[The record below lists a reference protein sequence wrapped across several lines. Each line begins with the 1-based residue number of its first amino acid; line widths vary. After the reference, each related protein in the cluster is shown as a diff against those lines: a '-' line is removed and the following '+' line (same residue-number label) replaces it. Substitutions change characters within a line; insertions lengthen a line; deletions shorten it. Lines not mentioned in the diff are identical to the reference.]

1 VSGLTVGV
9 LGPLQVAVQGEPV
22 QLGASRLRTLVALL
36 ALSPDAPVSLE
47 RLAMLMWP
55 GQTPDSPRRSL
66 QTYIGRLRAALGT
79 RWVESTPSGVA
90 LRVRPDDV
98 DAVRFERLVEQAAGA
113 GERERELL
121 VEALGLWRGEPF
133 EGVGCEWLDQTE
145 APRLVERRLTALER
159 RIDLDL
165 ATGGLGELVAELGD
179 WTARYPLR
187 EPLWARLL
195 VALDRTGRQA
205 EALHRYEQLRQRL
218 ADDLGTDP
226 SPELQR
232 LHAGLLAGRPIGKSP
247 SVEPAPRVASDA
259 AAGTAAMSSVPER
272 TVPVV
277 PRQLP
282 AAPPAFTGR
291 ASELTDLDRAR
302 DMSAVVIT
310 AIDGMA
316 GVGKTALAVHAAH
329 QLTGHYP
336 DGQLF
341 IDLHGYTEGV
351 APVEPDEAL
360 ERMLRALGVPGD
372 QIPRHLDDRAALY
385 RSTLADRKVLV
396 LLDNAA
402 SEDQVAPL
410 LPGSAGCT
418 VLVTSRRRLTGLDH
432 TSVMSLDVLP
442 TRDAVAL
449 FTSAAGEHRTA
460 GASSEMLAEV
470 AELCGRLPLAV
481 RIAAAR
487 LRSRPAWTVEDLV
500 GKLRDQR
507 RRLAEL
513 EAGRRSVAAALELSY
528 QDLDAQVQ
536 RGYRLLGLHPGAEL
550 DVYAVAALLDTS
562 VDDAERLAN
571 HLIDA
576 HLLQEPVT
584 GRFRFH
590 DLVRDHARAMA
601 SREEAEAARQAIF
614 RLLGFYRHTA
624 SVAMDAAY
632 PHERHRRP
640 DVPQALTPVPDL
652 PSPAAAGAWLDGD
665 MSNLI
670 TAAQHATEHGWL
682 DYAPHLS
689 ATLHHHLHE
698 RGHNTDDVTLHSH
711 ALAAARASG
720 NRVGEANA
728 LAALGRVYWLQGR
741 TAQASESLELALAR
755 ARAVGH
761 DLAEIEVL
769 ATLGTLRSVQGRHDL
784 AVEHFTMAR
793 EGARRVSDHSIELEA
808 LLGLAWL
815 DIQHGEPAIDELE
828 RCLALARTLGD
839 GARERTAL
847 QFLGHAHRIRGQ
859 LDQAVGFFEQ
869 ALHISR
875 SGGHRRGHLSSLV
888 GLADV
893 HRKLG
898 NDEQAATHYQQAIT
912 LARETDN
919 PNWEYEAVQGLG
931 RLDQAAGRL
940 DQAIAHHQH
949 ALDLATKLGQP
960 PDEARA
966 HDGLAHAHRARG
978 QHEHARRHWQRALD
992 ILTELGLDHT
1002 EDDEATVAT
1011 IRAHLGDLG
1020 S

>member
-1 VSGLTVGV
+1 
-9 LGPLQVAVQGEPV
+9 
-22 QLGASRLRTLVALL
+22 
-36 ALSPDAPVSLE
+36 
-47 RLAMLMWP
+47 
-55 GQTPDSPRRSL
+55 
-66 QTYIGRLRAALGT
+66 
-79 RWVESTPSGVA
+79 
-90 LRVRPDDV
+90 
-98 DAVRFERLVEQAAGA
+98 
-113 GERERELL
+113 
-121 VEALGLWRGEPF
+121 
-133 EGVGCEWLDQTE
+133 
-145 APRLVERRLTALER
+145 
-159 RIDLDL
+159 
-165 ATGGLGELVAELGD
+165 
-179 WTARYPLR
+179 
-187 EPLWARLL
+187 
-195 VALDRTGRQA
+195 
-205 EALHRYEQLRQRL
+205 
-218 ADDLGTDP
+218 
-226 SPELQR
+226 
-232 LHAGLLAGRPIGKSP
+232 
-247 SVEPAPRVASDA
+247 
-259 AAGTAAMSSVPER
+259 
-272 TVPVV
+272 
-277 PRQLP
+277 
-282 AAPPAFTGR
+282 
-291 ASELTDLDRAR
+291 
-302 DMSAVVIT
+302 
-310 AIDGMA
+310 
-316 GVGKTALAVHAAH
+316 
-329 QLTGHYP
+329 
-336 DGQLF
+336 
-341 IDLHGYTEGV
+341 
-351 APVEPDEAL
+351 
-360 ERMLRALGVPGD
+360 
-372 QIPRHLDDRAALY
+372 
-385 RSTLADRKVLV
+385 
-396 LLDNAA
+396 
-402 SEDQVAPL
+402 
-410 LPGSAGCT
+410 
-418 VLVTSRRRLTGLDH
+418 
-432 TSVMSLDVLP
+432 
-442 TRDAVAL
+442 
-449 FTSAAGEHRTA
+449 
-460 GASSEMLAEV
+460 
-470 AELCGRLPLAV
+470 
-481 RIAAAR
+481 
-487 LRSRPAWTVEDLV
+487 
-500 GKLRDQR
+500 
-507 RRLAEL
+507 
-513 EAGRRSVAAALELSY
+513 
-528 QDLDAQVQ
+528 
-536 RGYRLLGLHPGAEL
+536 
-550 DVYAVAALLDTS
+550 VYAVAALLDTS

-859 LDQAVGFFEQ
+859 LDQAVGCFEQ

-875 SGGHRRGHLSSLV
+875 AGGHRRGHLSSLV

-898 NDEQAATHYQQAIT
+898 NDEQASTHYQQAIT